1 MIPDEQLSSTVEK
14 EVDLLGYE
22 LLKFDLISRGRRQV
36 LRIFIDRSEGNVSVD
51 DCVKVSKAVGFVL
64 EGGEL
69 IHVPYNL
76 EVSSPGSNRPLVKP
90 AHFERFTGHG
100 ARVEY
105 SGDAGEK
112 KTVIGEI
119 ARVDA
124 RSVVIVSAGEELAVG
139 FERIIKA
146 NLHGENWDIGGTK
159 GRGMKRTGK
168 NRKRKRF

>member
-22 LLKFDLISRGRRQV
+22 LLKLDLISRGRRRV
-36 LRIFIDRSEGNVSVD
+36 LRIFIDRTGGNVSVE

-64 EGGEL
+64 EGEEL
-69 IHVPYNL
+69 IQGPYNL

-105 SGDAGEK
+105 SGEAGEK
-112 KTVIGEI
+112 KTIIGEI
-119 ARVDA
+119 ARTDGD
-124 RSVVIVSAGEELAVG
+124 SVVIASDGRELAVG
-139 FERIIKA
+139 FDRIIKA

-159 GRGMKRTGK
+159 GRGGGRTGK
-168 NRKRKRF
+168 SRKRKRF